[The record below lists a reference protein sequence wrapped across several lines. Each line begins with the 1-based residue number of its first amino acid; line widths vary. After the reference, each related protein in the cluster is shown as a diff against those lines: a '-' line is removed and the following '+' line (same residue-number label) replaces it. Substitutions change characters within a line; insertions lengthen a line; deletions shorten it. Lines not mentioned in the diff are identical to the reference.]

1 MKSLERLFL
10 VDDDHIFLM
19 IMKRMIMQAEV
30 VKSVETFEN
39 GLDILEY
46 LKANQAKPEVL
57 PEIILLDL
65 NMPIM
70 DGWQFLDA
78 YREIQ
83 RELAQN
89 IRIYILSSSNFEED
103 IRRAEEYSMVK
114 EYLVKPLSPER
125 LIGIMG
131 SE

>member
-1 MKSLERLFL
+1 MKKVERLFL

-19 IMKRMIMQAEV
+19 IMKRMIIQADAVE
-30 VKSVETFEN
+30 SVDSFEN
-39 GLDILEY
+39 GADIFEY
-46 LKANQAKPEVL
+46 LKSNLSQPDAL

-83 RELAQN
+83 DQIARN

-103 IRRAEEYSMVK
+103 IRRAVEYPMVT
-114 EYLVKPLSPER
+114 EYLVKPLDPEKLQEILQR
-125 LIGIMG
+125 G
-131 SE
+131 

>member
-1 MKSLERLFL
+1 MKEVERLFL

-19 IMKRMIMQAEV
+19 IMKRMIIQTDAVE
-30 VKSVETFEN
+30 SVDSFEN
-39 GLDILEY
+39 GSDILEY
-46 LKANQAKPEVL
+46 LKANLSKPDAL

-83 RELAQN
+83 DQLARN

-103 IRRAEEYSMVK
+103 IRRAVEYPMVT
-114 EYLVKPLSPER
+114 EYLVKPLDPEKLQEILQR
-125 LIGIMG
+125 G
-131 SE
+131 

>member
-46 LKANQAKPEVL
+46 LKANQSKPEVL